1 MNIHIGGSETD
12 TAPKLIPE
20 RYICNL
26 IIDRMIQVY
35 GRQLGTVTKSNTK
48 DHHIK
53 ITIDAKNMELCRLS
67 RYCTHT
73 GQEMTE

>member
-1 MNIHIGGSETD
+1 
-12 TAPKLIPE
+12 
-20 RYICNL
+20 
-26 IIDRMIQVY
+26 MIKVY

-53 ITIDAKNMELCRLS
+53 ITIDAKNMELCRLC